1 MADRIDVVEA
11 RRNVRHRSAIVST
24 ADSFSVLTSICHNAK
39 LVANPP
45 WNVKTVQ
52 LRMTDRRPVQPLVEL
67 LTLSSR
73 RVARIYGSLI
83 NIKH

>member
-11 RRNVRHRSAIVST
+11 RVNVRHWSAVVPT
-24 ADSFSVLTSICHNAK
+24 ADSFSVLTSICHNAE

-52 LRMTDRRPVQPLVEL
+52 LRMTDRRPVQPLAEL
-67 LTLSSR
+67 LITVSSR
-73 RVARIYGSLI
+73 RVVRIYGSLI
-83 NIKH
+83 N